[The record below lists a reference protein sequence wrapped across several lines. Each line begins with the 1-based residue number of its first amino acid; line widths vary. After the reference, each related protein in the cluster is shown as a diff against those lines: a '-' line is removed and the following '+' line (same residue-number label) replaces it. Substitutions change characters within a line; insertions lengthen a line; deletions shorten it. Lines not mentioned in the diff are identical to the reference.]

1 MSTTTLVEAP
11 GPAAEPRRLLPIS
24 STPPPKLESHPAALY
39 LASLSTS
46 AGRESMRWA
55 LATAAWLLGEDNP
68 RVTPWHL
75 IRYPHMTALRT
86 LVTER
91 YAPHTANRI
100 MSAVRGVLRRAW
112 ILDMID
118 TESYQRALEVPR
130 IRGERLPAG
139 RALDEGEV
147 HALFSACANASPVA
161 VRDAA
166 LIAILLGCGL
176 RRAEAAQLDLAHL
189 DRTAATLRVLGKGN
203 RERMNHLNAGAR
215 AALDAWL
222 QLRGDR
228 PGPLLC
234 PVMRNGEIVYQRLR
248 TETIRKAVERC
259 AKKARIDHCSPHDL
273 RRTFVTTLLEKGND
287 IAVTSRMA
295 GHRNISTTS
304 RYDRRGEAAERSA
317 AATIHIPYQAPK
329 PPGKP
334 RIEP

>member
-11 GPAAEPRRLLPIS
+11 GPAAEPKRLLPIS
-24 STPPPKLESHPAALY
+24 STPPPKLGSHPAALY

-46 AGRESMRWA
+46 AGRDSMRWA
-55 LATAAWLLGEDNP
+55 LATAAWLLGEDDP

-86 LVTER
+86 LVAER

-100 MSAVRGVLRRAW
+100 MVAVRSVLRHAW
-112 ILDMID
+112 ILDQID
-118 TESYQRALEVPR
+118 TESYQRALQVPR

-147 HALFSACANASPVA
+147 HALFSACANTNPGA

-166 LIAILLGCGL
+166 LLAVLLGCGL
-176 RRAEAAQLDLAHL
+176 RRAEAAQLNLAHL

-203 RERMNHLNAGAR
+203 RERINHLNAGTR
-215 AALDAWL
+215 AALDGWL
-222 QLRGDR
+222 KLRGNR

-234 PVMRNGEIVYQRLR
+234 PVRRNGEIVYQQLR

-259 AKKARIDHCSPHDL
+259 AKKAHIDHCSPHDL

-295 GHRNISTTS
+295 GHRNISTTA

-329 PPGKP
+329 PPVKP
-334 RIEP
+334 QIEP

>member
-1 MSTTTLVEAP
+1 MSTTTLVEAH

-24 STPPPKLESHPAALY
+24 STTPPKLESHPAALY

-91 YAPHTANRI
+91 YAPHTGNRI
-100 MSAVRGVLRRAW
+100 MAAVRGVLRRAW
-112 ILDMID
+112 ILDLID
-118 TESYQRALEVPR
+118 TESYQRTLEVPR

-203 RERMNHLNAGAR
+203 RERINHLNAGAR

-222 QLRGDR
+222 KLRGDR

-259 AKKARIDHCSPHDL
+259 AKKAHIARCSPHDL

-295 GHRNISTTS
+295 GHRNISTTA

-329 PPGKP
+329 PPVKP